1 MLYIVT
7 FIGGAISMLFT
18 LFIIAKIKLKKKGEK
33 NLE

>member
-7 FIGGAISMLFT
+7 FISGAITMLIA

-33 NLE
+33 A